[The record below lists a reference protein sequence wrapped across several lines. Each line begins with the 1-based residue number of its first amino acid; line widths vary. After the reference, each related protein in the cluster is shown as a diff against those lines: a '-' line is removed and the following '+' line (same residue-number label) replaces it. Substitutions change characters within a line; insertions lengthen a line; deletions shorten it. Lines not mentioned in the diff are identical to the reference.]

1 MTVIT
6 GFPSYPTWRVRAS
19 HRWLLWK
26 RETICGIDVHRRWH
40 YVPGRQSAIRRGLSE
55 GSFLITSLSAMALPR
70 PDIVLGIVPSLGG
83 GLLARLAASR
93 FRVPYGLIFQDLMG
107 PAAEQ
112 SGVGSAG
119 WVGGIVRGAEG
130 WAARSAGAIGI
141 IAEGFR
147 PYIES
152 LGVDPDRI
160 QHVRNWTHIQ
170 EPVLDRATMR
180 ERLGLPQDA
189 VLCLHAGNMGYKQG
203 LENIVEC
210 ARLAADVDGK
220 LHFVLMGDGNQRSG
234 LETLAARYDLPNL
247 RLLPIQPDDLF
258 PSILAAA
265 DILLVNQRASITDMS
280 LPSKLTSYFAAARP
294 VVAAVAP
301 TSEAAREIEASGAG
315 ILATPDD
322 PDALLS
328 ALQALADSSARR
340 MQLGGSARI
349 WAKTRLSQET
359 AMEDYERL
367 LAAVLASGSSVTT
380 HAQDPL
386 NART

>member
-1 MTVIT
+1 
-6 GFPSYPTWRVRAS
+6 
-19 HRWLLWK
+19 
-26 RETICGIDVHRRWH
+26 
-40 YVPGRQSAIRRGLSE
+40 
-55 GSFLITSLSAMALPR
+55 
-70 PDIVLGIVPSLGG
+70 
-83 GLLARLAASR
+83 
-93 FRVPYGLIFQDLMG
+93 
-107 PAAEQ
+107 
-112 SGVGSAG
+112 
-119 WVGGIVRGAEG
+119 
-130 WAARSAGAIGI
+130 
-141 IAEGFR
+141 
-147 PYIES
+147 
-152 LGVDPDRI
+152 
-160 QHVRNWTHIQ
+160 
-170 EPVLDRATMR
+170 MR

-210 ARLAADVDGK
+210 ARLAANVDGK
-220 LHFVLMGDGNQRSG
+220 LHFVLMGAGNQRSG

-322 PDALLS
+322 PEALLS